1 MSEELRI
8 VELMRDRN
16 MTQTQLAEKMGITR
30 VGLAKAISGNTTVST
45 LRKVAD
51 ALDVPITSLF
61 YDSETFFAMVRRYGV
76 VSCFEKEEEFIAFA
90 LQIQEERR
98 RQEEEKKKREEERK
112 KKEAMSIGKCC
123 DSQNVDVK

>member
-8 VELMRDRN
+8 TELMRERKL
-16 MTQTQLAEKMGITR
+16 TQTELADKMGITR

-45 LRKVAD
+45 LRKLAD

-76 VSCFEKEEEFIAFA
+76 VSCFEKEEDFITFA
-90 LQIQEERR
+90 LQIQEERIK
-98 RQEEEKKKREEERK
+98 QEEERKKREEERK
-112 KKEAMSIGKCC
+112 RKEEERKKKDAESTH
-123 DSQNVDVK
+123 